1 MNSGRS
7 LGFVISA
14 TNTKMKNHLA
24 KALKPY
30 NVTPEQW
37 ALLIQLWERDGIT
50 QKELSEKS
58 LKDQPTTTRI
68 LDKLEKRGLIRRQAN
83 SEDRR
88 VFLIYLTSEGLNI
101 RAPLT
106 GLARQALA
114 EALQGFSE
122 QDQTQL
128 RNLLNK
134 IIDNL
139 N

>member
-1 MNSGRS
+1 MYSGRS
-7 LGFVISA
+7 LGFIINA

-37 ALLIQLWERDGIT
+37 ALLIQLWEQEGIT
-50 QKELSEKS
+50 QKELSKKS

-83 SEDRR
+83 PEDRR
-88 VFLIYLTSEGLNI
+88 AFLIYLTNEGRNMK
-101 RAPLT
+101 APLT

-114 EALQGFSE
+114 EALRGFTD

-128 RNLLNK
+128 RNLLNR

-139 N
+139 D